1 MFNTEITRVQVSLNY
16 DRESNIKGEATV
28 VFNDCL
34 VVHSIR
40 IKDVNGSLF
49 VCMPINTH
57 KRGKRNVNGR
67 KVPWDAVHP
76 TTKEFN
82 DYLTSAVLRE
92 YYKELNKSYEEDYV
106 KVANQE

>member
-92 YYKELNKSYEEDYV
+92 YYKELNKSYEEDDV

>member
-16 DRESNIKGEATV
+16 DKESNIKGEATV

-34 VVHSIR
+34 VVHSIK

-49 VCMPINTH
+49 VCMPVNTN

-76 TTKEFN
+76 TTREFN
-82 DYLTSAVLRE
+82 DYLTSAVLGE
-92 YYKELNKSYEEDYV
+92 YYKELNKSYEEMSQEV
-106 KVANQE
+106 SNQE

>member
-16 DRESNIKGEATV
+16 DKESNIKGEATV

-76 TTKEFN
+76 TTREFN
-82 DYLTSAVLRE
+82 DYLTSAVLGE
-92 YYKELNKSYEEDYV
+92 YYNELNKSYEEDDV
-106 KVANQE
+106 EVANQE